1 MMAVAIYI
9 RVSTEEQQQR
19 QSIRT
24 QIEFGE
30 RYCQL
35 HGLDVHRIY
44 SDEIY
49 EHILFDGHCHH
60 SILSCPGMEKKA
72 ILVSGASKSFAWT
85 GGRIGWALFPTREDR
100 LYLFLIA
107 IQ

>member
-44 SDEIY
+44 SDESISGTVPL
-49 EHILFDGHCHH
+49 ERRPEGSQILQDARLKKFDQ
-60 SILSCPGMEKKA
+60 L
-72 ILVSGASKSFAWT
+72 LVY
-85 GGRIGWALFPTREDR
+85 RLDR
-100 LYLFLIA
+100 LGRDTRLTRPRILHEGSSKKPRSLA
-107 IQ
+107 